1 MRSLNVEEPSE
12 REDVVQ
18 REMQV
23 HADPGAVT

>member
-1 MRSLNVEEPSE
+1 LNVEEPSE

-18 REMQV
+18 REMKV